1 MGDSSDTRTGGAE
14 GGAPPSSRRFDRY
27 QLGGS
32 CGGAGEIDA
41 DMRFTGTYSSP
52 LGLSVHGLVVGSIRS
67 GGHVRIE
74 RGASVAADIEAADVS
89 VAGRFQGRIRCRGRL
104 EIEPGGVVTGA
115 VETDVFHL
123 AEGGFFDGQLDVADA
138 AASVLRAPTPIRAAS

>member
-1 MGDSSDTRTGGAE
+1 MRNSSDTSTGGGE
-14 GGAPPSSRRFDRY
+14 SGAPPSGRRFNRY
-27 QLGGS
+27 QLGGA

-41 DMRFTGTYSSP
+41 DMRFAGTYSSP

-74 RGASVAADIEAADVS
+74 RGASVAAEIEASDVS
-89 VAGRFQGRIRCRGRL
+89 VAGHFQGRIRCRGRL
-104 EIEPGGVVTGA
+104 EIEPGGVVIGA

-123 AEGGFFDGQLDVADA
+123 SEGGYFDGQLDVADA
-138 AASVLRAPTPIRAAS
+138 AASVLRAPTPIRSAS